1 MINIE
6 CKVTFTISI
15 PEEIVQHNME
25 IMINWL
31 MFKCICCRWQIH
43 NYISKK
49 RSDYCEQILSKKQSK
64 LSEKEVSEKNNGI
77 TKLNEKVKSKYRK
90 VIIIT
95 SRICLKEKVFCAKNE
110 MWLWLSSVS
119 FDENVI
125 LFIAYMLV
133 ITQVQISRKRNLF
146 HKAKLP

>member
-6 CKVTFTISI
+6 CKVTFTILI

-31 MFKCICCRWQIH
+31 MFKCIMLPLTDTQLYKQKKTRLLWAKIK
-43 NYISKK
+43 NKTIEIIAKGSKW
-49 RSDYCEQILSKKQSK
+49 
-64 LSEKEVSEKNNGI
+64 KNNGI
-77 TKLNEKVKSKYRK
+77 TKLNEKVKRKYRR

-125 LFIAYMLV
+125 LFIAYAGDNAGAD
-133 ITQVQISRKRNLF
+133 ITKEEFIS
-146 HKAKLP
+146 